1 MSDIKKCPENKILNI
16 KTKRCVLKTGKIG
29 KKILNKS
36 KSPLKLSTSLKDIKC
51 PENKILNIETKRCVL
66 KTGKIGLKILNE
78 NKDIKLKYD
87 NYNSCY
93 VDSLLVAFFHFN
105 NKNIYNK
112 FFNKSSINSFDNKEL
127 KILGNKIQ
135 KELLNIYL
143 IINNKG
149 SSSSDKYCS
158 LFRKLIDDYYN
169 IYRTKIN
176 TTYKIFFESDDNW
189 VNKQAD
195 IFELLNF
202 LSIIFNFKNINDN
215 KILDGNTLYY
225 SNFIIDIPHT
235 YLINKKQID
244 ITEFI
249 PLKIDKYSLDSE
261 NKFRNSKGELVTS
274 YEKKYELLKSSS
286 FIFIQIYRNNGSFG
300 EYDKLTTII
309 DFPMKI
315 KVKENKKEL
324 EIKSIIIHYGEST
337 GHYICLIRRNNKWFE
352 YNDMSGL
359 NIIKSDEKIW
369 KKYKKNIVGL
379 LYAY

>member
-66 KTGKIGLKILNE
+66 KTGKIGLAILNE

-112 FFNKSSINSFDNKEL
+112 FFNKSSINSFDNKDL

-215 KILDGNTLYY
+215 KILDGNNLYY

-286 FIFIQIYRNNGSFG
+286 FIFIQIYRNNGLFG

-315 KVKENKKEL
+315 KLKENKKEL
-324 EIKSIIIHYGEST
+324 EIKSIIIHYGKST